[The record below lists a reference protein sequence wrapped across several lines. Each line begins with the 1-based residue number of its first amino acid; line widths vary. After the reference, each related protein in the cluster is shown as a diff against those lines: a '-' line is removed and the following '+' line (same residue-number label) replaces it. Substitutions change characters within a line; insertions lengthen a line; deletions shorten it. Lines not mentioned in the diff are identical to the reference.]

1 MWEVGGEPHT
11 LGPGTELPSLPRPAG
26 PAPSALY
33 LGSTEL
39 WPVCF
44 RGGCWTEA
52 PLEGVGVQI
61 WKVGGDRQQGWEL
74 FSVGAVA
81 PPLGRPK
88 SQNLLPLAEA
98 RALSQQWLDAP
109 GCPEAA
115 VRGQV
120 IWGAM
125 SMWRATAWP
134 VQSSKGSK
142 SKGRV
147 FPGCCLQIAP
157 GLQRWVQGA

>member
-1 MWEVGGEPHT
+1 MGSRWGATHSWSRHRT
-11 LGPGTELPSLPRPAG
+11 AL
-26 PAPSALY
+26 PAPTCWASPLSTVPWVDRAVACVFPRRQLDR
-33 LGSTEL
+33 GS
-39 WPVCF
+39 P
-44 RGGCWTEA
+44 RGGGGA
-52 PLEGVGVQI
+52 DMEGGR
-61 WKVGGDRQQGWEL
+61 RQTTGMEL

-81 PPLGRPK
+81 LPLGRPK

-98 RALSQQWLDAP
+98 RALSQQLLDAP
-109 GCPEAA
+109 GYPEAA

-120 IWGAM
+120 VWGAM

-147 FPGCCLQIAP
+147 FPSCCLQTAP